1 MSRRDL
7 FLTIALS
14 CDLKTSMID
23 MIGFFERTCVQEKP
37 GSQEIESRVVLESKS
52 IQTKEKFR
60 EKHVLFQRNYASSNE
75 TSLEN
80 PSETCYNRLC
90 ISYAYINT

>member
-1 MSRRDL
+1 MHISRRDL

-14 CDLKTSMID
+14 YDLKTSMID

-52 IQTKEKFR
+52 IQIEEKFR
-60 EKHVLFQRNYASSNE
+60 EKKCIVSAK
-75 TSLEN
+75 
-80 PSETCYNRLC
+80 LC
-90 ISYAYINT
+90 VFEWDTPRK